1 MGRGRPRDGRVHAPA
16 SYSALAGNRGRAAVQ
31 QAQREMRAI
40 PEWSAPRYW
49 AGFVVLGDPG
59 THVTLSRR

>member
-1 MGRGRPRDGRVHAPA
+1 MRRFYA
-16 SYSALAGNRGRAAVQ
+16 ALAGGRAVGAAVQ